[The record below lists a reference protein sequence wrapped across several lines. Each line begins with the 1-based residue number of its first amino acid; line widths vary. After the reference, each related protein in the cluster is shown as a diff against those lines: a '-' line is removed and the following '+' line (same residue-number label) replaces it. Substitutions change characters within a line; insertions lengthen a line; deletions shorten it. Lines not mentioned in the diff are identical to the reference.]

1 MERDGGHKQTSH
13 KTPYTQLEQVSS
25 DFFLAI
31 GLQEQNATIFTA
43 LAATLESEGSS
54 SSLDNEQEDDD
65 NADFFTSYQFETE
78 DLQFLESEGSNYGDD
93 EGMDD
98 FDFDVDELTY
108 EELIEL
114 EDFIAKQK
122 RGLSANEVSSCL
134 HSYTFDSVNERKS
147 SGTDRCVICQIEY
160 EEGEA
165 LVALRCGH
173 PFHTDCIS
181 KWLQVRKVCP
191 ICSSEISAPEIV
203 NKQEPFIV

>member
-65 NADFFTSYQFETE
+65 NADFFTSYEFETE

-93 EGMDD
+93 EDMDD

-114 EDFIAKQK
+114 EDFIGKQK
-122 RGLSANEVSSCL
+122 RGLSANE
-134 HSYTFDSVNERKS
+134 
-147 SGTDRCVICQIEY
+147 IEY